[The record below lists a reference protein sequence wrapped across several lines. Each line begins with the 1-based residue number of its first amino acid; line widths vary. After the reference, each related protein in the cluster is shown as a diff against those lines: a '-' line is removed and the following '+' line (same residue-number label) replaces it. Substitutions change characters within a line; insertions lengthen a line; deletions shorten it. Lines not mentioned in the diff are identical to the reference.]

1 VQRLAARLVQRVRRR
16 ADVTTGA
23 ASGYALQDQ
32 ALIRPDDPRRR
43 VVRQDLILQRDVPS
57 ESLTRRRGDSSEIQ
71 RQRSWR
77 CDAARI
83 FIKAAVRK
91 GRQRATP
98 LSPFPPPVS
107 FSFSRFE
114 GARPREI
121 GRAISFLVIF

>member
-57 ESLTRRRGDSSEIQ
+57 ESLTRRRRDSSEIQ

-77 CDAARI
+77 CDAACI

-98 LSPFPPPVS
+98 PCLRLFLSL
-107 FSFSRFE
+107 SRFE